1 MSSSNKPKLL
11 SDENIP
17 IKVTRLLKE
26 KGFDIVDASLNS
38 TDKKISKTAKSES
51 RVILTFDKHFL
62 NKRLFSPK
70 EHHGIIFIDTF
81 RAGGTDV
88 NDTVRNLTQR
98 VFDYL
103 LSSPYDNLIADPI
116 QFESVDGVTMAEQKV
131 LFLSG
136 GFRQLNDSRYD
147 GFSVDDFYSAMG
159 LAGVLVS

>member
-26 KGFDIVDASLNS
+26 KGFDIVNASLNS

-70 EHHGIIFIDTF
+70 EHHGIIFIDIHPPLIE
-81 RAGGTDV
+81 
-88 NDTVRNLTQR
+88 TVYSSLLNFFEKVSQPELEGKLF
-98 VFDYL
+98 V
-103 LSSPYDNLIADPI
+103 LSS
-116 QFESVDGVTMAEQKV
+116 F
-131 LFLSG
+131 
-136 GFRQLNDSRYD
+136 GFRIKS
-147 GFSVDDFYSAMG
+147 SIV
-159 LAGVLVS
+159 